1 MKKYLTALVFALM
14 PGMVLAAPAGV
25 PLEEA
30 NIDLS
35 DKASLQDGARTFVN
49 YCMGCHSAEHQRY
62 QRVADDLG
70 ISEELMV
77 ENLIF
82 TDGTLIGEHMKN
94 GMRRE
99 DAAAWLGAPAPDLTM
114 VSRVRGEDWVY
125 TYLKSFYED
134 LSRPLG
140 ANNAVFANV
149 GMPNVLMELQGRQL
163 KGCAQA
169 PVREGG
175 SVQRDPL
182 TGEVVM
188 EEQCDVLYVEEG
200 TGTQTAE
207 EFDTTVRNLAAFLA
221 YSADPIKLERHRIG
235 TYVLLYLAF
244 FFIFAVLLK
253 REYWKDIH

>member
-1 MKKYLTALVFALM
+1 MKKYLIALVFALL
-14 PGMVLAAPAGV
+14 PGTLLAAAPSV
-25 PLEEA
+25 PLESA
-30 NIDLS
+30 NIDLT
-35 DKASLQDGARTFVN
+35 DKAALQDGARTFVN

-62 QRVADDLG
+62 ERVANDLG
-70 ISEELMV
+70 IPAELM
-77 ENLIF
+77 EQNLIF
-82 TDGTLIGEHMKN
+82 TDGTLIGQHMKN

-99 DAAAWLGAPAPDLTM
+99 DAAKWLGAPAPDLTL

-140 ANNAVFANV
+140 ANNVVFENV

-163 KGCAQA
+163 KGCAQV

-175 SVQRDPL
+175 NTKRDPL

-188 EEQCDVLYVEEG
+188 EESCDVLYVEEG
-200 TGTQTAE
+200 TGTQSAE

-221 YSADPIKLERHRIG
+221 YSADPVKLERHRIG
-235 TYVLLYLAF
+235 IYVLLYLAF
-244 FFIFAVLLK
+244 FFIFALLLK
-253 REYWKDIH
+253 REYWKDVH